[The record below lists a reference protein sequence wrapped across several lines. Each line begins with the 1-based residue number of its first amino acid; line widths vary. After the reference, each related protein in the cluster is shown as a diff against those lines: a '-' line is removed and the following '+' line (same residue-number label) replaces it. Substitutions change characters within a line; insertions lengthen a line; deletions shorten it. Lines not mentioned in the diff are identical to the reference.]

1 VRNLDVLSSFI
12 FGRPK
17 SLPALATDWL
27 ESPQYNLGRGRSS
40 CPLFTAMAKACNL
53 LDQIVDTLGIN
64 GNILHVPAAEDLL
77 RHLRQWSRELPPHI
91 RRFPVKCNTNV
102 MLQPADRQALLG
114 TLHIWGVHYFAVL
127 LITRPFLVAY
137 LMSRLRGK
145 APDDLI
151 SDPNEASDV
160 SIKNSKVSRLA
171 QVCVSSAIDMVNMC
185 MKAKDC
191 CFTFCNFFLLE
202 YGHPCPLHTLG
213 PFLPYTNLLTT
224 IFGQGV
230 GLRCGLGPRFLS
242 IRWGSTQRHRECLP
256 QCAHHSGRYC
266 FN

>member
-1 VRNLDVLSSFI
+1 MRNLDVLSSFI

-27 ESPQYNLGRGRSS
+27 ESPQHDLGRGRNS

-77 RHLRQWSRELPPHI
+77 RHLRQWSREMPPHI
-91 RRFPVKCNTNV
+91 RQFPVKCNTNV
-102 MLQPADRQALLG
+102 TLQPADRQALLG
-114 TLHIWGVHYFAVL
+114 SLHIWGVHYFAVL

-202 YGHPCPLHTLG
+202 YGQPCPLRNSWTMFALHE
-213 PFLPYTNLLTT
+213 
-224 IFGQGV
+224 
-230 GLRCGLGPRFLS
+230 LS
-242 IRWGSTQRHRECLP
+242 DNHR
-256 QCAHHSGRYC
+256 
-266 FN
+266 